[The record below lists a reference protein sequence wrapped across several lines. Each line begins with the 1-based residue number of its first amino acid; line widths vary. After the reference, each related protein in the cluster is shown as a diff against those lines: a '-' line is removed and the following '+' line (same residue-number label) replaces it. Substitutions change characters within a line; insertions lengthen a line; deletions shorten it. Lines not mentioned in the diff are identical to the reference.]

1 MIPQGDADLDDDAPL
16 FGTDDFRMFQMKVSL
31 SCTPACSVPCRRLVQ
46 TQCVWPGTRVDA
58 VALGSNGLCAVLPQI
73 QPCAKRFVHDWV
85 TCPFSHPGEKAKRR
99 DPRYFVYTGIACPS
113 MKKVRAELRS
123 PMSEYIVTVC

>member
-1 MIPQGDADLDDDAPL
+1 MQRRCVATA
-16 FGTDDFRMFQMKVSL
+16 SL
-31 SCTPACSVPCRRLVQ
+31 S
-46 TQCVWPGTRVDA
+46 WP
-58 VALGSNGLCAVLPQI
+58 LQI

-113 MKKVRAELRS
+113 MKKVGTGL
-123 PMSEYIVTVC
+123 PLLQ